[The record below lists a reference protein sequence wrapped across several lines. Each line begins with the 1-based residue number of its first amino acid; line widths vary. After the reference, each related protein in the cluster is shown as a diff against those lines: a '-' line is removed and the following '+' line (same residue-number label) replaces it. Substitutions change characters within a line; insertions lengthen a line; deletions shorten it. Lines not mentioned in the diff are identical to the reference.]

1 MCVKM
6 SLHTAITSYLAVPTQ
21 GLYAKIQR
29 LLESATISE
38 VADEYKRLPPGELKD
53 LLLENILEQVTVVVV
68 VGWYS
73 ITKPTAAMYIGFDD
87 EYDILDDNGFRVYD
101 GDVYQYTTLT
111 TVQDDIIR
119 AALDGKDLYA
129 VVRRAGDGLEISSV
143 VEGPRGTEE
152 PRAGRHRRDRRD
164 TVGPTGDASWVK
176 IKVYFTQELHD
187 IFGDRD
193 QDLVPEHDSDAYA
206 LSDTRV
212 PDDYGKLWHKIHTTA
227 LQVSDLDRFAAW
239 IWAVAKDLPCSECK
253 YHMLE
258 YITQHPPTTAAGQER
273 PAFYWTWQF
282 HNAVNRR
289 LGKTEVDYATA
300 LQSYLP

>member
-6 SLHTAITSYLAVPTQ
+6 SLRTAITSYLAVPTP

-101 GDVYQYTTLT
+101 GDAYHYTTLT
-111 TVQDDIIR
+111 MVQDDIIR

-143 VEGPRGTEE
+143 VEGPLGAE
-152 PRAGRHRRDRRD
+152 
-164 TVGPTGDASWVK
+164 GPSGDASWVK

-187 IFGDRD
+187 IFFDHD

-289 LGKTEVDYATA
+289 LGKPEVDYTTA